1 MSHEKAHHD
10 RAWSTYRPNTIVN
23 SSKRYGYVSSFFI
36 ISHILIDRCRSRWPN
51 LDKKHSNPS
60 ARIIFQC
67 SNMHT
72 LPSLNLIYF
81 TQIFTLYLFFIQ
93 IMPITEEL
101 AIKKKVTKADTRGRQ
116 SKTNP
121 VILQE
126 LFKIQAIQND
136 TF

>member
-1 MSHEKAHHD
+1 
-10 RAWSTYRPNTIVN
+10 
-23 SSKRYGYVSSFFI
+23 
-36 ISHILIDRCRSRWPN
+36 
-51 LDKKHSNPS
+51 
-60 ARIIFQC
+60 
-67 SNMHT
+67 
-72 LPSLNLIYF
+72 
-81 TQIFTLYLFFIQ
+81 
-93 IMPITEEL
+93 MPITEEL